1 MKSSRSSPT
10 LVKLE
15 RCTVVLDGVTV
26 LDDISFELRARERWA
41 LIGSNGAGKTM
52 LLKLLRGDLWPTP
65 LGRELRT
72 YHLDPDAGPAG
83 SSQPAG
89 SKQSIAYV
97 GPERQDRYL
106 RRDWNLTVTQVV
118 TTGLFD
124 EDIPLTRANRVQSAR
139 VTRLLK
145 RFALW
150 SLCRRRFLTL
160 SYGQRRRV
168 LVARALAGDPKV
180 LLLDEVFNGLDK
192 ASSRLLRAALEQ
204 PGMRGPAW
212 ILSTHRAV
220 ELPSSVTHVAHV
232 RAGRIVSAGPVGKAP
247 PQSTGARAAK
257 QARVGQSITPK
268 PLVARSAS
276 EPLVRIRNA
285 NVFRDYRPVLK
296 DFDWTLNA
304 GEHWAVTGRNGSGKS
319 TLLMMIYGDLHPAL
333 GGTVERRGVPFGT
346 HIEAWKKR
354 VGFVSP
360 ELQAEHFRAQSIEE
374 IVISGRYA
382 SVGLNDPPTRADR
395 RAAQHWLA
403 FFGLEA
409 LAARRP
415 GAVSYGQLRLALIA
429 RAMVLYPELLLLDEP
444 FTGLDAD
451 LHDHVLTLIDQL
463 AQGGT
468 QIVMA
473 VHHEADVIPSVNRV
487 LRILPGGV
495 TQAAERA

>member
-1 MKSSRSSPT
+1 MKSLRSPPT
-10 LVKLE
+10 LVKVE
-15 RCTVVLDGVTV
+15 RCSVVLDGVTV
-26 LDDISFELRARERWA
+26 LDDVSFELRARERWA

-52 LLKLLRGDLWPTP
+52 LLKLIRGDLWPTP
-65 LGRELRT
+65 LGRESRT
-72 YHLDPDAGPAG
+72 YHLDPDVGPEG
-83 SSQPAG
+83 SSQPVG

-124 EDIPLTRANRVQSAR
+124 EDIPLTRADRGQSAR
-139 VTRLLK
+139 ITRLLK

-150 SLCRRRFLTL
+150 SLRRRRFLTL

-180 LLLDEVFNGLDK
+180 LLLDEVFNGLDRPS
-192 ASSRLLRAALEQ
+192 ARLLRTALEQ
-204 PGMRGPAW
+204 PASRGPAW

-232 RAGRIVSAGPVGKAP
+232 RAGRIVSAGPLGKES
-247 PQSTGARAAK
+247 PQSGGRRS
-257 QARVGQSITPK
+257 ARVTKVGRPM
-268 PLVARSAS
+268 VAKGVVTQLAG

-296 DFDWTLNA
+296 DLSWTLNA
-304 GEHWAVTGRNGSGKS
+304 GQHWAVTGRNGSGKS

-360 ELQAEHFRAQSIEE
+360 ELQAEHFRAQNIEE

-395 RAAQHWLA
+395 RAAEHWLA

-409 LAARRP
+409 LAARKP
-415 GAVSYGQLRLALIA
+415 GAVSYGQLRLALVA

-451 LHDHVLTLIDQL
+451 LHDHVLTLVDQL
-463 AQGGT
+463 ARGGT

-473 VHHEADVIPSVNRV
+473 VHHAADVIPSVNKE
-487 LRILPGGV
+487 LQILPGGKTRVV
-495 TQAAERA
+495 TRP

>member
-1 MKSSRSSPT
+1 MKSPRTSPT

-15 RCTVVLDGVTV
+15 RCSVVLDGVTV
-26 LDDISFELRARERWA
+26 LDDIHFELRARERWA
-41 LIGSNGAGKTM
+41 LVGSNGAGKTM
-52 LLKLLRGDLWPTP
+52 LLKLIRGDLWPTP
-65 LGRELRT
+65 LGTESRT
-72 YHLDPDAGPAG
+72 YHLDPDAGPEG
-83 SSQPAG
+83 SPQPAG
-89 SKQSIAYV
+89 SKQQIAYV

-124 EDIPLTRANRVQSAR
+124 EDIPLTRPNRKQSAR

-150 SLCRRRFLTL
+150 SLRRRRFLTL

-180 LLLDEVFNGLDK
+180 LLLDEVFNGLDA

-204 PGMRGPAW
+204 SSARGPAW

-220 ELPSSVTHVAHV
+220 ELPSSVTHVAQV
-232 RAGRIVSAGPVGKAP
+232 RAGRIVEAGPVRRSARLAAKAP
-247 PQSTGARAAK
+247 ALPAQRNKRLPQPRRNAPPDA
-257 QARVGQSITPK
+257 
-268 PLVARSAS
+268 

-296 DFDWTLNA
+296 DLDWTLNA

-382 SVGLNDPPTRADR
+382 SVGLNDSPTRADR
-395 RAAQHWLA
+395 RAARQWLE
-403 FFGLEA
+403 FFGLEG

-451 LHDHVLTLIDQL
+451 LHDHVLALIDQL

-473 VHHEADVIPSVNRV
+473 VHHEADVIPSVNKV
-487 LRILPGGV
+487 LQILPGGKTRV
-495 TQAAERA
+495 VPRG

>member
-1 MKSSRSSPT
+1 MKKSRSSPT

-15 RCTVVLDGVTV
+15 RCSLVLDGVTV
-26 LDDISFELRARERWA
+26 LDDVSFELRARERWA

-65 LGRELRT
+65 LGRESRT
-72 YHLDPDAGPAG
+72 YFLDPDAGPAG
-83 SSQPAG
+83 SPQPAG
-89 SKQSIAYV
+89 SKQSLAYV

-124 EDIPLTRANRVQSAR
+124 EDILLTRPDRTQSAR

-145 RFALW
+145 RFSLW
-150 SLCRRRFLTL
+150 SLRRRRFLTL

-168 LVARALAGDPKV
+168 LVARALAGDPKA
-180 LLLDEVFNGLDK
+180 LLLDEVFNGLD
-192 ASSRLLRAALEQ
+192 AVSSRLLRAALEQ
-204 PGMRGPAW
+204 SGTRGPAW

-220 ELPSSVTHVAHV
+220 ELPSSVTHVAYV
-232 RAGRIVSAGPVGKAP
+232 RAGRIISAGPVGRKEQRPSAAP
-247 PQSTGARAAK
+247 T
-257 QARVGQSITPK
+257 ARV
-268 PLVARSAS
+268 ARIGKRIPARRVVDQAAA
-276 EPLVRIRNA
+276 EPLVRIRGA
-285 NVFRDYRPVLK
+285 NVFRDYRPVIK
-296 DFDWTLNA
+296 DLNWTLGT
-304 GEHWAVTGRNGSGKS
+304 GEHWAVRGRNGSGKS
-319 TLLMMIYGDLHPAL
+319 TLLMMIYGDLHPAI
-333 GGTVERRGVPFGT
+333 GGSIERRGVPFGT

-382 SVGLNDPPTRADR
+382 SVGLNDAPTRADR

-463 AQGGT
+463 AQCGT

-473 VHHEADVIPSVNRV
+473 VHHEADVIPSVNKV
-487 LRILPGGV
+487 LQILPGGKTRV
-495 TQAAERA
+495 VERG

>member
-1 MKSSRSSPT
+1 MKTPRSSPT

-15 RCTVVLDGVTV
+15 RCSVVLDGVTV
-26 LDDISFELRARERWA
+26 LDDISFELRAGERWA

-65 LGRELRT
+65 LGIESRT
-72 YHLDPDAGPAG
+72 YHLDPDAGPEG
-83 SSQPAG
+83 SPQPAG
-89 SKQSIAYV
+89 SKQQIAYV

-124 EDIPLTRANRVQSAR
+124 EDIPLTRASRVQSAR

-150 SLCRRRFLTL
+150 SLRRRRFLTL

-168 LVARALAGDPKV
+168 LVARALAGEPRV
-180 LLLDEVFNGLDK
+180 LLLDEVFNGLDA
-192 ASSRLLRAALEQ
+192 ASSRLLRAALERS
-204 PGMRGPAW
+204 PARSPAW

-220 ELPSSVTHVAHV
+220 ELPASVTHVAQV
-232 RAGRIVSAGPVGKAP
+232 RAGRIVAAGPVGKDASKATAIAAKRRATTP
-247 PQSTGARAAK
+247 MPQAAKRAA
-257 QARVGQSITPK
+257 
-268 PLVARSAS
+268 ARSAG

-285 NVFRDYRPVLK
+285 NVFRDYRPVIRDL
-296 DFDWTLNA
+296 DWTLNA

-382 SVGLNDPPTRADR
+382 SVGLNDAPTRADR

-429 RAMVLYPELLLLDEP
+429 RAMVRYPELLLLDEP

-451 LHDHVLTLIDQL
+451 LHDHVLTLVDQL

-473 VHHEADVIPSVNRV
+473 VHHEADIIPSVNRV
-487 LRILPGGV
+487 LKILPGGITRGV
-495 TQAAERA
+495 DRD

>member
-1 MKSSRSSPT
+1 MKSLRISPT

-15 RCTVVLDGVTV
+15 RCSVVLDGITV
-26 LDDISFELRARERWA
+26 LDDISFALRAGERWA

-65 LGRELRT
+65 LGRESRT

-124 EDIPLTRANRVQSAR
+124 EDIPLTRATRVQSAR

-150 SLCRRRFLTL
+150 SLRRRRFLTL

-192 ASSRLLRAALEQ
+192 ASSRLLRAALER
-204 PGMRGPAW
+204 PGRRGPAW
-212 ILSTHRAV
+212 ILSTHRAS
-220 ELPSSVTHVAHV
+220 ELPSSVTHVAQV
-232 RAGRIVSAGPVGKAP
+232 RAGRIVWAGPVGKSP
-247 PQSTGARAAK
+247 PQSTGAAAARR
-257 QARVGQSITPK
+257 ARVGESFATK
-268 PLVARSAS
+268 RVVARSAAA
-276 EPLVRIRNA
+276 PLVRICNA

-296 DFDWTLNA
+296 DLNWTLGA

-333 GGTVERRGVPFGT
+333 GGTVERRGVPFGA

-354 VGFVSP
+354 IGLVSP
-360 ELQAEHFRAQSIEE
+360 ELQAEHFRAQSLEE

-382 SVGLNDPPTRADR
+382 SVGLNEPPTRADR
-395 RAAQHWLA
+395 RAARHWLA

-415 GAVSYGQLRLALIA
+415 GAVSYGQLRL
-429 RAMVLYPELLLLDEP
+429 
-444 FTGLDAD
+444 
-451 LHDHVLTLIDQL
+451 DQL

-487 LRILPGGV
+487 LKLLPGGV
-495 TQAAERA
+495 TQAVERA